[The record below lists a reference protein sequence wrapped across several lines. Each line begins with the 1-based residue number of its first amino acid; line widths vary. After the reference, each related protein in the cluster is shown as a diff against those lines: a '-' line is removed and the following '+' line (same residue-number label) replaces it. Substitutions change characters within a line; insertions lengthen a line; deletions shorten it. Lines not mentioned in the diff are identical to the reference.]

1 MSGKL
6 AILMT
11 LLFALVISAQTAA
24 DFNVTDSEGK
34 TYNLYNLLSEDKHV
48 VLHFTSTN

>member
-1 MSGKL
+1 MFSKI
-6 AILMT
+6 AILLT
-11 LLFALVISAQTAA
+11 LLFALVISAQTAN

-34 TYNLYNLLSEDKHV
+34 AYNLYTLLGEGKHV